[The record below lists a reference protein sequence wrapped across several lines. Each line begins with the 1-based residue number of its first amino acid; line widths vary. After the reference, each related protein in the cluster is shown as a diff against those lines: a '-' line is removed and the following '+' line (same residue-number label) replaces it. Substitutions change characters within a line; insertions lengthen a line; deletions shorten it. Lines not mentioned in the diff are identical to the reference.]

1 MIKFAPHLKKGD
13 TIGITCPA
21 GFMAKEKALA
31 CIETLKKWGYK
42 VIAGELLGGDS
53 KNYFSGTD
61 QQRLNELQTM
71 LDDSS
76 IQAILCGRG
85 GYGISRIID
94 GLNFKNFKKHPK
106 WIIGFSD
113 ITLLHAHIYSTCKIG
128 SIHAP
133 MAAAFNEGGTDTAY
147 ILSLKKMLAGKKNIY
162 TCAPNRLNKQGIAT
176 GELTGGNLSLLV
188 HGIGTVSDFKA
199 ANKILFVEDT
209 GEYTYAIDRMFYQL
223 KRSGKLNG
231 LAGLIIGGFTEMKDT
246 ERPFG
251 KSVYEAIS
259 DVLIDVS
266 YPVCF
271 DFPVS
276 HGKEN
281 YALKIGA
288 TYRLAVGKN
297 KVNLGEV

>member
-1 MIKFAPHLKKGD
+1 MIKFAPYLKKGD

-21 GFMAKEKALA
+21 GFMAKEKAQT
-31 CIETLKKWGYK
+31 CIDTLKKWGYK
-42 VIAGELLGGDS
+42 VIVGELLGGTS
-53 KNYFSGTD
+53 QNYFSGTD
-61 QQRLNELQTM
+61 QQRRNELQAM
-71 LDDSS
+71 LDDTS

-85 GYGISRIID
+85 GYGISRIVD
-94 GLNFKNFKKHPK
+94 DLNLKIFKKHPK

-133 MAAAFNEGGTDTAY
+133 MAAAFNDGGADTEY
-147 ILSLKKMLAGKKNIY
+147 ILSLKKMLAGKKNTY
-162 TCAPNRLNKQGIAT
+162 SCAANILNKQGNAT
-176 GELTGGNLSLLV
+176 GELIGGNLSLLV
-188 HGIGTVSDFKA
+188 HAIGTNSDFTA
-199 ANKILFVEDT
+199 ANKILFLEDT
-209 GEYTYAIDRMFYQL
+209 GEYIYAIDRMFYQL
-223 KRSGKLNG
+223 KRAGKLTG

-246 ERPFG
+246 DRPFG

-259 DVLIDVS
+259 DVLMGAD

-271 DFPVS
+271 GFPVS

-288 TYRLAVGKN
+288 SYTLGVDKN
-297 KVNLGEV
+297 KVTLAEQ